1 VTCPLCQG
9 ENDSIATTC
18 VNCGAS
24 LLPPPTPTAPTAVIV
39 SVDLS
44 PGSLFHGR
52 YELLGPLGRGGMG
65 MVYRAHDKT
74 LDETVAIKVLRP
86 DFAQDPT
93 MAGRFRSEIKLAR
106 KVRHRN
112 VCVIHDYGEERGL
125 LYISMELVEGVDLK
139 RVLRDRGAL
148 PFEEAFDVSIQIAE
162 GLQAVHDAGI
172 IHRDLKTPNIMVD
185 PQKVARLMDFG
196 IAKRQE
202 GGEAATATGQIL
214 GTPEYMSPEQAQGQ
228 RVDFR
233 SDVYALGIVI
243 YEIFTG
249 DVPFRGETPIST
261 ILKHLHDPPPVDAA
275 RVPDALR
282 PVLRRALAKDA
293 GDRYPSARAFADALR
308 EARATS
314 RRQHDMPTAMLQAE
328 TLAHPGLAAPR
339 RPQPWIVAG
348 AGAIALLAVVGL
360 ALRLSS
366 VAPTLVPAPA
376 PSTTPAPTATP
387 LPPATPTPTVAAA
400 PDVSPTPAATAT
412 PARRSTPAPRP
423 AGLPVPAASPSP
435 VTAAPAPLPASTP
448 TSPPPP
454 TPAAE
459 PGQLQVAVRPWAE
472 VVVDGR
478 VMGTTPLDKMTL
490 EPGAHVVL
498 LRHPAYE
505 ELRRSVVVKPGEA
518 VRLIIDLAKEGT
530 PKR

>member
-1 VTCPLCQG
+1 MTCPACHA
-9 ENDSIATTC
+9 ENGSSATTC
-18 VNCGAS
+18 VSCGAS
-24 LLPPPTPTAPTAVIV
+24 LLAPPTPTAPTAVIV

-52 YELLGPLGRGGMG
+52 YEILGPLGRGGMG

-86 DFAQDPT
+86 DFAQDPA
-93 MAGRFRSEIKLAR
+93 MAARFRSEIKLAR

-112 VCVIHDYGEERGL
+112 VCAIHDYGEERGL

-139 RVLRDRGAL
+139 RVLRERGAL
-148 PFEEAFDVSIQIAE
+148 PFEEAFDVSIQIAQ

-185 PQKVARLMDFG
+185 PQRVARLMDFG

-202 GGEAATATGQIL
+202 GGGASTATGQIL

-261 ILKHLHDPPPVDAA
+261 ILKHLHDPPPINAA

-282 PVLRRALAKDA
+282 PLLRRALAKNPD
-293 GDRYPSARAFADALR
+293 GRYPTARALADALR
-308 EARATS
+308 EARSAS
-314 RRQHDMPTAMLQAE
+314 RHQQEMPTAMLEAP
-328 TLAHPGLAAPR
+328 TLAHPGMAAPR
-339 RPQPWIVAG
+339 RRLSPWVV
-348 AGAIALLAVVGL
+348 AGAIALGVLGL
-360 ALRLSS
+360 GLTLRLGSAAPA
-366 VAPTLVPAPA
+366 VAPTPTPLKVATPVAAPTPTPAAAATPGASPTPIPTALPA
-376 PSTTPAPTATP
+376 RRATPAPRSVSVPTLSASSSP
-387 LPPATPTPTVAAA
+387 AAATPTPLVAA
-400 PDVSPTPAATAT
+400 TPMPVPS
-412 PARRSTPAPRP
+412 PAR
-423 AGLPVPAASPSP
+423 
-435 VTAAPAPLPASTP
+435 
-448 TSPPPP
+448 
-454 TPAAE
+454 AE
-459 PGQLQVAVRPWAE
+459 PGQLQIAVRPWAE

-478 VMGTTPLDKMTL
+478 AMGTTPLDRITL
-490 EPGAHVVL
+490 EPGTHVVL

-505 ELRRSVVVKPGEA
+505 ELRRSVVVTPGETA
-518 VRLIIDLAKEGT
+518 KLIVDLAKEAS